1 MFIQVVDKNFDHV
14 SLNMLNV
21 AKASWNSFIQYI
33 LKAFSA
39 VICAVCCIP
48 HVWNTDLRFED
59 LRLGSLF
66 ITHMHGE
73 LRNRMSME
81 ARILA

>member
-1 MFIQVVDKNFDHV
+1 MFIQEVDTNLDHV
-14 SLNMLNV
+14 SLNMLKV

-33 LKAFSA
+33 SKAFSA
-39 VICAVCCIP
+39 VSSQHSFAQYDADP
-48 HVWNTDLRFED
+48 TFLHTDLRFEE

-73 LRNRMSME
+73 LRN
-81 ARILA
+81 